1 MFARQV
7 VQPALARCARYVPV
21 ACEQQSRKPLVQ
33 CAKSRT
39 PFSMRWDSGRSSR
52 SSSRQRDACV
62 APTPPLPELPK
73 SARSAVAQRKMT
85 THTKM
90 ERRVRSLKRSATA
103 HPLHAP
109 CFATDN
115 SSVNVLLPCWQC
127 WLEHV
132 AGANTRLAKSLL
144 MRCGRLRRQMR
155 PWCFTVCALQTGA

>member
-7 VQPALARCARYVPV
+7 VQPALARCARCVPA
-21 ACEQQSRKPLVQ
+21 ACEQQSRTSLVQ

-62 APTPPLPELPK
+62 APTPPLPEPPK
-73 SARSAVAQRKMT
+73 RRSAVAQRKMT
-85 THTKM
+85 IHTKM
-90 ERRVRSLKRSATA
+90 ERRVRSLTLSATA

-109 CFATDN
+109 CFTTDN
-115 SSVNVLLPCWQC
+115 SSVYVLLPCWQC

-132 AGANTRLAKSLL
+132 ADANTRLARSLL
-144 MRCGRLRRQMR
+144 MRGGRLRRQMR